1 MLRSL
6 STRAVP
12 AALSSSKLATRS
24 FSATAARGKLHELRQ
39 YVCHTDDLPKYLALT
54 GGDAFKPRTDAS
66 KLLAFFLV
74 ETGNHSPLGPPL
86 SREGTGIPDTLKKN
100 VASDEY

>member
-1 MLRSL
+1 MQR
-6 STRAVP
+6 
-12 AALSSSKLATRS
+12 ALSASKQLSVLSRAAPGARG
-24 FSATAARGKLHELRQ
+24 FTASPAKGKLHELRQ

-74 ETGNHSPLGPPL
+74 ETGVNGGGSF
-86 SREGTGIPDTLKKN
+86 
-100 VASDEY
+100 A